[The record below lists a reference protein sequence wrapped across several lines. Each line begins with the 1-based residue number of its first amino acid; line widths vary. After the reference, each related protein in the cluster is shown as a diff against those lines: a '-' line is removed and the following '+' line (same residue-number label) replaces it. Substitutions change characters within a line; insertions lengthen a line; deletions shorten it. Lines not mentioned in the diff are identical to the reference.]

1 MRPKICK
8 DNGVNI
14 PTSDC
19 STCEVLEA
27 KVDALTEELEN
38 KQNVLTAGD
47 HIVIE
52 EDVISADLSDYYD
65 KVAVDTM
72 VNGINGVS
80 FLVVDTLPE
89 TGDSRTIY
97 LVSNGDGY
105 DQYVYTNN
113 TWTDIGATSTANV
126 QNVYPISGATEF
138 SANWLSLT
146 DGGSAITP
154 SQGIMY
160 ILVKGSETVG
170 VGNILRWDGTTYK
183 VVSDAGVVKGDYD
196 ASNNA
201 RLVWQGGRLNPN
213 KTTYALKLTSDGT
226 LTADYGGTQVAEYEK
241 AGRVPRN
248 IASHRDTVS
257 ALSGTLTNFPGVSAQ
272 LVFTAM
278 GSGTFMG
285 MATASFAANATGQR
299 WLDVKLNGT
308 GIDCWE
314 RVQAASAGETV
325 LSIPVIVRVSNGD
338 YVKMGV
344 WQNSGSTLNIVMSMK
359 GMFIYD

>member
-126 QNVYPISGATEF
+126 QNVYPITGATEF

-146 DGGSAITP
+146 DGGTAITP

-226 LTADYGGTQVAEYEK
+226 LTADYGGVQVAEYEK
-241 AGRVPRN
+241 AGRVPKDIVARSDTFQ
-248 IASHRDTVS
+248 IA
-257 ALSGTLTNFPGVSAQ
+257 SGTLYQPTWGSS
-272 LVFTAM
+272 FTAT
-278 GSGTFMG
+278 GWGLFLGT
-285 MATASFAANATGQR
+285 ATAVFSANATGQR
-299 WLDVKLNGT
+299 WLDVKLDDI
-308 GIDCWE
+308 GINCWE
-314 RVQAASAGETV
+314 KVQTASAGETV
-325 LSIPVIVRVSNGD
+325 LSIPILAKVATGEQ
-338 YVKMGV
+338 VKVGA
-344 WQNSGSTLNIVMSMK
+344 WQNSGSTLGVAISMR

>member
-8 DNGVNI
+8 DNGVKI

-19 STCEVLEA
+19 STCEVLGT

-160 ILVKGSETVG
+160 ILVKGSEAVG

-241 AGRVPRN
+241 TGRVPRDIVARSDTIQ
-248 IASHRDTVS
+248 IA
-257 ALSGTLTNFPGVSAQ
+257 SGTLYQPAWGSS
-272 LVFTAM
+272 FTAT
-278 GSGTFMG
+278 GWGLFLGT
-285 MATASFAANATGQR
+285 ATAVFSANATGQR
-299 WLDVKLNGT
+299 WLDVKLNDI
-308 GIDCWE
+308 GINCWE
-314 RVQAASAGETV
+314 KVQTASAGETV
-325 LSIPVIVRVSNGD
+325 LTIPILAKVATGEQ
-338 YVKMGV
+338 VKVGA
-344 WQNSGSTLNIVMSMK
+344 WQNSGSRLEVAISMR